1 MIYKTKTMI
10 LQNPGVSTHRKYDKT
25 TNMIIITIIMFF
37 GISEQCASQ
46 IKSFSRD
53 MRWQEVHG
61 CTFNMF
67 SKQQ

>member
-53 MRWQEVHG
+53 MR
-61 CTFNMF
+61 
-67 SKQQ
+67 